1 MRNEHPEPQ
10 LKRDKWQTLN
20 GEWEFAFG
28 EAANVTDFVTGKA
41 EMPMKINVPF
51 AYQSELSGIGDKSVH
66 TTVRYRRSFTLSPAL
81 KKAKGVVLRFLAVDY
96 DCTVWVN
103 GCFAVSHRGG
113 YGAFY
118 ADVTPYLNPTGEQI
132 CLLYTSPSPRDEQ

>member
-51 AYQSELSGIGDKSVH
+51 AY
-66 TTVRYRRSFTLSPAL
+66 
-81 KKAKGVVLRFLAVDY
+81 
-96 DCTVWVN
+96 
-103 GCFAVSHRGG
+103 
-113 YGAFY
+113 
-118 ADVTPYLNPTGEQI
+118 
-132 CLLYTSPSPRDEQ
+132 